1 MASIPSTQRALV
13 VAEGGQ
19 LGVKS
24 DFAVPKIN
32 DEEILIK
39 VVAVTTNPTDW
50 KHATRALKPGD
61 ALGCDFAGDVVQ
73 VGKNVTSIKVGDAVA
88 GFIRGG
94 YMESGNG
101 SFQEYMKADPTLVWV
116 IPKSEV
122 PYEDA
127 SSMGGIA
134 LSTAAYAL
142 VGPLGLPSPWAPAKE
157 PTTVL
162 IWAGTTSVGI
172 YAIAVAKLA
181 GLKVV
186 TTASPRH
193 FEFVKKLGA
202 DAVFDYRD
210 PETPA
215 KIKAWSN
222 GQIKHALDCISEH
235 GTTKLAAD
243 SMSNDGGRII
253 IIIPVKRD
261 ESFPPS
267 NIETHEI
274 LIYHGL
280 KHDRDDYYPVL
291 TEWLKHMPEIAPKLK
306 VMPLKRWPGGLDAL
320 PEALA
325 YHMAGKLSAE
335 KIVVNV

>member
-1 MASIPSTQRALV
+1 MASIPSIQRALV
-13 VAEGGQ
+13 VAEGGKV
-19 LGVKS
+19 GVTS
-24 DFAVPKIN
+24 DYPVPKIN
-32 DEEILIK
+32 KEQILVK

-73 VGKNVTSIKVGDAVA
+73 VGEDVKNVKVGDAVA

-94 YMESGNG
+94 YDESGNG
-101 SFQEYMKADPTLVWV
+101 SFQEYLKADPTLVWV

-142 VGPLGLPSPWAPAKE
+142 AGPLRLPTPWAPSKE
-157 PTTVL
+157 SLPVL

-172 YAIAVAKLA
+172 YAIAVAKLS
-181 GLKVV
+181 GLKVG
-186 TTASPRH
+186 TTASPKH
-193 FEFVKKLGA
+193 FDFVKNLGA

-215 KIKAWSN
+215 KVKEWSN

-235 GTTKLAAD
+235 GTTKLTVA
-243 SMSNDGGRII
+243 SMSDDGGKVITI
-253 IIIPVKRD
+253 LPVKRD

-280 KHDRDDYYPVL
+280 KHDRDDYYPDL
-291 TEWLKHMPEIAPKLK
+291 TTWLKHMPELAPKLT
-306 VMPLKRWPGGLDAL
+306 VMPLKSWSGGLDAL
-320 PEALA
+320 PEALE

-335 KIVVNV
+335 KIAIKI